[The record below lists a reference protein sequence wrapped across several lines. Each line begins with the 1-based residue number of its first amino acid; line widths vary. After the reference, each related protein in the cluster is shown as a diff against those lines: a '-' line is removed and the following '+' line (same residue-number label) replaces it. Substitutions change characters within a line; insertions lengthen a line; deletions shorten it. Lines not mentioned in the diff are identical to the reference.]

1 MTRPVPV
8 AASDVLI
15 ISLDSCRY
23 DTFRA
28 SYRRGMVPNLASLGP
43 LHKAIAPRYFTM
55 AVMRPS

>member
-1 MTRPVPV
+1 MADR
-8 AASDVLI
+8 DVLF